1 MVICMYDNIYNMD
14 LKQLRNEIQLLRDEL
29 AIFKRKYEDIIYNL
43 DDENFSSR
51 FVKEKG
57 DMKAAIEVTA
67 EGIKT
72 KVSNEE
78 LAKYTTL
85 EQTANAITSH
95 AFASAD
101 LSSAEEISDIK
112 DAIDKTKTY
121 YIKDENGNKT
131 YYYYN
136 EISKD
141 WEEIIG
147 GGIESVFEQ
156 TETGFKLKGNVLI
169 DGDTVVTENLR
180 LSGIVTWDMDN
191 SPVKAQYSSDKT
203 NWHDSFS
210 NGDEYMRMTF
220 NGKDYGEAVKIVGTD
235 GSDGV
240 VNYSRVNT
248 ILENS
253 YGIESTTLGSAS
265 ISSPTIYSAEIY
277 SPNIYGQL
285 LTLVAQNSIN
295 TNVYNTMYLTPT
307 GMSLGNAYNS
317 NEKEKFAID
326 LANDV
331 DNSYV
336 LMRLG
341 AGVNDD
347 NMNSLIIEKYIDYI
361 KIGSNTQNHGFVGL
375 TITPTTG
382 ELCFYGDSFGGDLDV
397 SGGDG
402 YAKFG

>member
-1 MVICMYDNIYNMD
+1 MYDNIYNMD